1 MRVSLNWLKDYL
13 DLDDLTN
20 EELYEKISL
29 HISEI
34 ETMKKLSEATNLV
47 VGEVLTCQMHPD
59 SDHLHICEVN
69 LGKETQV
76 IVCGAPNVAA
86 GEKVIVA
93 LPGAS
98 LPGGIKIKVSKVRG
112 VESNGMICSLSEL
125 GIEDRLVDEKYKN
138 GIYLLPNDA
147 PVGEDAVKYLG
158 LDDQIIDLE
167 LTSNRSDLLS
177 MEGVAYDLA
186 ATLERDLTLPLFQVK
201 ETKMVNPVK
210 VKIETDLCYEYQTRL
225 IEGIT
230 IKESP
235 IWLKMRLIAAGIRP
249 INNVVDV
256 TNYVMVALGQPM
268 HAYDHNFVGN
278 NIVIREAGND
288 KEFVTLD
295 NVKRELEP
303 TDILITDGK
312 KPIGLAGIMG
322 GLNSEVEDTTTSV
335 VLEVAMFD
343 PMAIRKTSSRLGL
356 KSEAST
362 RFERLACQTRITRA
376 IDMASALICDLAGG
390 VVVGGIVKEV
400 RKPYEPKYVDVT
412 LERINSFLGTSLT
425 SIDLERIFEDLR
437 YEYTKNSSTYH
448 IEIPSR
454 RMDLENFFADICE
467 DVARMIG
474 YDQIPTTISAVDTL
488 GHLTKA
494 QAVVR
499 QIREVLTN
507 MGLNETMSYSLVSE
521 EELNLYNLEEKEPIK
536 VLMPLTS
543 DRAYMRES
551 LLNGIMSSIS
561 YNLAR
566 QMNDVAIF
574 EIGKRYSMSDE
585 ELMLAGGFVGTFSA
599 NPWQGLNHKVDF
611 YLVKGILDTL
621 ANKLNLT
628 FTYEPYENIK
638 NTYHPGRA
646 AKILVGNVEVG
657 FIAGLHPEFRLKH
670 DLKDCYVFEINLEKL
685 IPLTTEI
692 NYEPISKYPSIER
705 DLAII
710 VDENV
715 TAKQVLDVVKM
726 VAKKYLVSVNVF
738 DLYKDNSLGENKK
751 SLAFKM
757 IFNDKEKTLDS
768 KDVDKVINSIL
779 NRLDYYFKAQLR

>member
-303 TDILITDGK
+303 ADILITDGK

-425 SIDLERIFEDLR
+425 STDLERIFEDLR
-437 YEYTKNSSTYH
+437 YEYTKNAGTYH

-474 YDQIPTTISAVDTL
+474 YDQIPTTISAVDAL

-494 QAVVR
+494 QTVVR
-499 QIREVLTN
+499 QIREVLAN

>member
-425 SIDLERIFEDLR
+425 STDLERIFEDLR
-437 YEYTKNSSTYH
+437 YEYTKNSGTYH

-474 YDQIPTTISAVDTL
+474 YDQIPTTISAVDAL

-494 QAVVR
+494 QTVVR
-499 QIREVLTN
+499 QIREVLAN

>member
-303 TDILITDGK
+303 ADILITDGK

-343 PMAIRKTSSRLGL
+343 PMAIRKTLL
-356 KSEAST
+356 K
-362 RFERLACQTRITRA
+362 
-376 IDMASALICDLAGG
+376 
-390 VVVGGIVKEV
+390 K
-400 RKPYEPKYVDVT
+400 
-412 LERINSFLGTSLT
+412 
-425 SIDLERIFEDLR
+425 
-437 YEYTKNSSTYH
+437 
-448 IEIPSR
+448 
-454 RMDLENFFADICE
+454 
-467 DVARMIG
+467 
-474 YDQIPTTISAVDTL
+474 
-488 GHLTKA
+488 
-494 QAVVR
+494 
-499 QIREVLTN
+499 
-507 MGLNETMSYSLVSE
+507 
-521 EELNLYNLEEKEPIK
+521 
-536 VLMPLTS
+536 
-543 DRAYMRES
+543 
-551 LLNGIMSSIS
+551 
-561 YNLAR
+561 
-566 QMNDVAIF
+566 
-574 EIGKRYSMSDE
+574 
-585 ELMLAGGFVGTFSA
+585 
-599 NPWQGLNHKVDF
+599 
-611 YLVKGILDTL
+611 
-621 ANKLNLT
+621 
-628 FTYEPYENIK
+628 
-638 NTYHPGRA
+638 
-646 AKILVGNVEVG
+646 
-657 FIAGLHPEFRLKH
+657 
-670 DLKDCYVFEINLEKL
+670 
-685 IPLTTEI
+685 
-692 NYEPISKYPSIER
+692 
-705 DLAII
+705 
-710 VDENV
+710 
-715 TAKQVLDVVKM
+715 
-726 VAKKYLVSVNVF
+726 
-738 DLYKDNSLGENKK
+738 
-751 SLAFKM
+751 
-757 IFNDKEKTLDS
+757 
-768 KDVDKVINSIL
+768 
-779 NRLDYYFKAQLR
+779 

>member
-59 SDHLHICEVN
+59 SDHLHVCEVN
-69 LGKETQV
+69 IGKETQV

-288 KEFVTLD
+288 KEFITLD

-322 GLNSEVEDTTTSV
+322 GLNSEVEDTTISV

-425 SIDLERIFEDLR
+425 STDLERIFEDLR
-437 YEYTKNSSTYH
+437 YEYTKNAGTYH

-474 YDQIPTTISAVDTL
+474 YDQIPTTISAVDAL

-494 QAVVR
+494 QTVVR
-499 QIREVLTN
+499 QIREVLAN
-507 MGLNETMSYSLVSE
+507 MGLNETMSYSLVSD

-628 FTYEPYENIK
+628 FAYEPYENIK

>member
-474 YDQIPTTISAVDTL
+474 YDQIPTTISAVDAL

>member
-177 MEGVAYDLA
+177 MEGVAYDFA

-474 YDQIPTTISAVDTL
+474 YDQIPTTISAVDAL

-499 QIREVLTN
+499 QIREVLAN

>member
-1 MRVSLNWLKDYL
+1 
-13 DLDDLTN
+13 
-20 EELYEKISL
+20 
-29 HISEI
+29 
-34 ETMKKLSEATNLV
+34 
-47 VGEVLTCQMHPD
+47 
-59 SDHLHICEVN
+59 
-69 LGKETQV
+69 
-76 IVCGAPNVAA
+76 
-86 GEKVIVA
+86 
-93 LPGAS
+93 
-98 LPGGIKIKVSKVRG
+98 
-112 VESNGMICSLSEL
+112 
-125 GIEDRLVDEKYKN
+125 
-138 GIYLLPNDA
+138 
-147 PVGEDAVKYLG
+147 
-158 LDDQIIDLE
+158 
-167 LTSNRSDLLS
+167 
-177 MEGVAYDLA
+177 
-186 ATLERDLTLPLFQVK
+186 
-201 ETKMVNPVK
+201 
-210 VKIETDLCYEYQTRL
+210 
-225 IEGIT
+225 
-230 IKESP
+230 
-235 IWLKMRLIAAGIRP
+235 
-249 INNVVDV
+249 
-256 TNYVMVALGQPM
+256 
-268 HAYDHNFVGN
+268 
-278 NIVIREAGND
+278 
-288 KEFVTLD
+288 
-295 NVKRELEP
+295 
-303 TDILITDGK
+303 
-312 KPIGLAGIMG
+312 
-322 GLNSEVEDTTTSV
+322 
-335 VLEVAMFD
+335 
-343 PMAIRKTSSRLGL
+343 
-356 KSEAST
+356 
-362 RFERLACQTRITRA
+362 
-376 IDMASALICDLAGG
+376 
-390 VVVGGIVKEV
+390 
-400 RKPYEPKYVDVT
+400 
-412 LERINSFLGTSLT
+412 
-425 SIDLERIFEDLR
+425 
-437 YEYTKNSSTYH
+437 
-448 IEIPSR
+448 
-454 RMDLENFFADICE
+454 
-467 DVARMIG
+467 
-474 YDQIPTTISAVDTL
+474 
-488 GHLTKA
+488 
-494 QAVVR
+494 
-499 QIREVLTN
+499 
-507 MGLNETMSYSLVSE
+507 
-521 EELNLYNLEEKEPIK
+521 
-536 VLMPLTS
+536 MPLTS

>member
-437 YEYTKNSSTYH
+437 YEYTKNAGTYH

-474 YDQIPTTISAVDTL
+474 YDQIPTTISAVDAL

-499 QIREVLTN
+499 QIREVLAN

>member
-303 TDILITDGK
+303 ADILITDGK

-425 SIDLERIFEDLR
+425 STDLERIFEDLR
-437 YEYTKNSSTYH
+437 YEYTKNAGTYH

-474 YDQIPTTISAVDTL
+474 YDQIPTTISAVDAL

-494 QAVVR
+494 QTVVR
-499 QIREVLTN
+499 QIREVLAN

-646 AKILVGNVEVG
+646 AKILVGNAEVG
-657 FIAGLHPEFRLKH
+657 FIAGLHPEFRLKY

-779 NRLDYYFKAQLR
+779 NRLYYYFKAQLR

>member
-59 SDHLHICEVN
+59 SDHLHVCEVN

-288 KEFVTLD
+288 KEFITLD

-437 YEYTKNSSTYH
+437 YEYTKNAGTYH

-474 YDQIPTTISAVDTL
+474 YDQIPTTISAVDAL

-494 QAVVR
+494 QTVVR
-499 QIREVLTN
+499 QIREVLAN

-628 FTYEPYENIK
+628 FAYEPYENIK

-646 AKILVGNVEVG
+646 AKILVGDVEVG